1 VSRPR
6 ELILPITSVRR
17 ATPSTRYVR
26 LALNGTRFAFQAGQ
40 AAMIGLAESDQRV
53 PYSIASAPEEAR
65 EQDAIDFLI
74 KIEPSGRWGHKFD
87 RLARGQ
93 KVALKGPMGSFVL
106 GPGAFRQPLLFIA
119 GGTGIAPVR
128 AMIHDALR
136 HRHRRINLIYSA
148 RTSDGFAYASE
159 LRGLAR
165 QSLIGLRLHC
175 TREAPK
181 RWLGER
187 GRIAPA
193 HIAPLVEDRST
204 LCYVCGPAAMV
215 EDMPLMLRRAGVP
228 ARNITL
234 EQWGS

>member
-1 VSRPR
+1 MSRPR
-6 ELILPITSVRR
+6 ELVLPITSVRR

-26 LALNGTRFAFQAGQ
+26 LALNGARLAFQAGQ

-53 PYSIASAPEEAR
+53 PYSIASAPHEAR
-65 EQDAIDFLI
+65 EQDALEFLI

-93 KVALKGPMGSFVL
+93 NVALDGPMGSFVF
-106 GPGAFRQPLLFIA
+106 GPDLRRRPLLFIA

-128 AMIHDALR
+128 SMIHDALR
-136 HRHRRINLIYSA
+136 HRHSSINLIYSA

-159 LRGLAR
+159 LRALAR
-165 QSLIGLRLHC
+165 RSLIGMRLHV

-181 RWLGER
+181 GWRGER

-193 HIAPLVEDRST
+193 HVAPLVQDRST
-204 LCYVCGPAAMV
+204 LCFVCGPAAMV
-215 EDMPLMLRRAGVP
+215 ADVPLMLRHAGVP
-228 ARNITL
+228 GRNITL
-234 EQWGS
+234 EKWGS

>member
-1 VSRPR
+1 MSRPR

-26 LALNGTRFAFQAGQ
+26 LALNGATFIFKAGQ
-40 AAMIGLAESDQRV
+40 AAMIGLADSDQRV
-53 PYSIASAPEEAR
+53 PYSIASSPEESR

-87 RLARGQ
+87 RLARGED
-93 KVALKGPMGSFVL
+93 VAMNGPMGSFVL
-106 GPGAFRQPLLFIA
+106 GPAARTRPLLFIA

-136 HRHRRINLIYSA
+136 HRHRPINLLYSA
-148 RTSDGFAYASE
+148 RTSDGFAYASD
-159 LRGLAR
+159 LRALAR
-165 QSLIGLRLHC
+165 QRLIGMRLHV
-175 TREAPK
+175 TREAPN

-187 GRIAPA
+187 GRITPA
-193 HIAPLVEDRST
+193 HIAPLVVDPST

-215 EDMPLMLRRAGVP
+215 ADLPLMLRHAGVP
-228 ARNITL
+228 GRNIKL
-234 EQWGS
+234 EKWGS

>member
-1 VSRPR
+1 MSRPR

-26 LALNGTRFAFQAGQ
+26 LALNGTKFAFRAGQ

-106 GPGAFRQPLLFIA
+106 GPGALRQPLLFIA

-136 HRHRRINLIYSA
+136 HRHRPINLIYSA

-165 QSLIGLRLHC
+165 QSLIGMRLHC

-187 GRIAPA
+187 GRITPA
-193 HIAPLVEDRST
+193 HIALLVEDRST

-228 ARNITL
+228 PRNIML